1 MNKNQGV
8 IGLVATV
15 MIANAAF
22 VDVRPVYAVENSN
35 LAKGCTV
42 NASSY
47 EVDST
52 SPSKAVDGDTKTR
65 WGTAQNKAD
74 NEWIEINL
82 GGEKTVRQINI
93 NFERTDD
100 AQNILGYKIELE
112 KTDNIK
118 KYIERLLKLNKLKS
132 FS

>member
-1 MNKNQGV
+1 MNKKQGV

-22 VDVRPVYAVENSN
+22 VDVRPVYAVENLN

-52 SPSKAVDGDTKTR
+52 SPSKAVDGDMKTR

-82 GGEKTVRQINI
+82 EKKRQYVRLISI
-93 NFERTDD
+93 S
-100 AQNILGYKIELE
+100 KELMMHR
-112 KTDNIK
+112 I
-118 KYIERLLKLNKLKS
+118 
-132 FS
+132 F